1 MMTIAT
7 FTIPIV
13 RTLASDGINPLD
25 LFEAMSIVADS
36 RSTRAVTKAYKE
48 AGVTGSLIVPFVTDC
63 PVDPSTL
70 GRAMRRAWRTA
81 LAAAARG
88 DSILLELQPK
98 KDIEVVD
105 IIAGPAEEVC
115 PDKPVEYWDASK
127 APAFLKP
134 LE

>member
-1 MMTIAT
+1 MTIAT

-13 RTLASDGINPLD
+13 RAPARDGTGPLD
-25 LFEAMSIVADS
+25 LVEAMAAVAES
-36 RSTRAVTKAYKE
+36 RSTRAVIRAYKE
-48 AGVTGSLIVPFVTDC
+48 AGVTSNLIVPFVPDC

-70 GRAMRRAWRTA
+70 GRAMRRAWRSA

-98 KDIEVVD
+98 KDVEVVD
-105 IIAGPAEEVC
+105 IIAGHAEEVR
-115 PDKPVEYWDASK
+115 PDKPVEYWDTFK
-127 APAFLKP
+127 APALLKS

>member
-1 MMTIAT
+1 MTIAT

-13 RTLASDGINPLD
+13 RTSASDGIGPLD
-25 LFEAMSIVADS
+25 LVEAMSAVADS
-36 RSTRAVTKAYKE
+36 RSTRAVIKAYKE
-48 AGVTGSLIVPFVTDC
+48 AGVTSNLIVPFVADC

-98 KDIEVVD
+98 KDVEVVD
-105 IIAGPAEEVC
+105 IIAGPAEEVR
-115 PDKPVEYWDASK
+115 PDKPVEYWDTFK
-127 APAFLKP
+127 APVFPKSG
-134 LE
+134 E